1 METSETFVG
10 IDVSARRL
18 DVDSLPVSQRFC
30 EPNTE
35 KGIASLVKHLKAL
48 HPQIV
53 LLEATGGYEIPL
65 AYALWDEGLPVV
77 IMNPRM
83 VRHFAKAMGRLAKT
97 DKLDAQVLALY
108 AQKVQ
113 PEVRPLKDRDQLEL
127 TQLMTRRRQL
137 QGMIS
142 MEENRRRTCTP
153 KVQGNIDQS
162 VAHLRRLLKE
172 LDREIQ
178 DFIRRTP
185 LWHDKA
191 VELQK
196 IIGIGPVVTSEL
208 LAHLPELGLMNR
220 KKVSALGG
228 VAPINQDS
236 GQRRGQRPIRGG
248 RPAVRRA
255 LYMAAL
261 VASRHN
267 PVIREFYQRLRAAG
281 KPPKVALT
289 ACMRKLLVILN
300 AVAKNHLSGNQ
311 PMPQA
316 A

>member
-1 METSETFVG
+1 MEKSQTFVG

-18 DVDSLPVSQRFC
+18 DVCSLPASHRFS
-30 EPNTE
+30 EPNTD
-35 KGIASLVKHLKAL
+35 KGIASLVRRVKAL

-65 AYALWDEGLPVV
+65 AYALRDEGLPVV
-77 IMNPRM
+77 IMNPRV
-83 VRHFAKAMGRLAKT
+83 VRHFARALGRLAKT
-97 DKLDAQVLALY
+97 DKLDAQILALY

-127 TQLMTRRRQL
+127 AQIMTRRRQL
-137 QGMIS
+137 QGMIA

-153 KVQGNIDQS
+153 KVRGNIDHHL
-162 VAHLRRLLKE
+162 AYLRRLLKE

-185 LWHDKA
+185 LWHEKA

-208 LAHLPELGLMNR
+208 LAHLPELGLINH
-220 KKVSALGG
+220 KKVSALVG
-228 VAPINQDS
+228 VAPMNQES
-236 GQRRGQRPIRGG
+236 GNWRGHRRIQGG

-261 VASRHN
+261 VASRRN
-267 PVIREFYQRLRAAG
+267 PVIRDFYRRLRAAG

-300 AVAKNHLSGNQ
+300 VVLKQHLSGDQ
-311 PMPQA
+311 PLPQA